1 MSTAFRVITEGSQ
14 EVPPNDS
21 TASGLGLFLSGDNGK
36 DVLDGGAGNDTLD
49 GGNGSDVLDGN
60 AGDDWLLGGNGPDTL
75 NGGPGNDTL
84 DGGNGPDTLNGGP
97 GNDLLIGGNGP
108 DLFVSNAGFG
118 EDIIAD
124 FSNEDRIQF
133 ASGLFESPQ
142 AVLAASRQVGADTVI
157 TLDLNNTITL
167 QGVQLSSLRADDF
180 LVGSAP
186 LPGRDPGPIV
196 YEQMY
201 GSDPTEAQLFNFH
214 EFHQTQFNYATQIGV
229 QDPLLA
235 VYEAFGLAF
244 SQGPTFQNQF
254 GSQAIQNDS
263 AFAMAAWQNIFEAA
277 PSAGLIQFVTNQVDY
292 HETIYAAS
300 GAFGSDPNLIG
311 LLARGAT
318 YGIIIGIAEETGIA
332 VL

>member
-1 MSTAFRVITEGSQ
+1 M
-14 EVPPNDS
+14 
-21 TASGLGLFLSGDNGK
+21 
-36 DVLDGGAGNDTLD
+36 LDGGAGNDTLD

-60 AGDDWLLGGNGPDTL
+60 AGNDRLLGGNGTDTL

-118 EDIIAD
+118 EDIITD

-186 LPGRDPGPIV
+186 LPGRDPAPIV
-196 YEQMY
+196 YKQMY
-201 GSDPTEAQLFNFH
+201 GSDATEAQLFNFH
-214 EFHQTQFNYATQIGV
+214 EFHQAQFNYALSIGV
-229 QDPLLA
+229 TDPHCTSMRHMVWLLRK
-235 VYEAFGLAF
+235 
-244 SQGPTFQNQF
+244 GPLFRAN
-254 GSQAIQNDS
+254 
-263 AFAMAAWQNIFEAA
+263 
-277 PSAGLIQFVTNQVDY
+277 L
-292 HETIYAAS
+292 AS
-300 GAFGSDPNLIG
+300 GPSKMIPRSPRQHG
-311 LLARGAT
+311 
-318 YGIIIGIAEETGIA
+318 
-332 VL
+332 